1 MAKVAFPQLASKS
14 VVFTTN
20 QLEACE
26 GVHVEITECVWS
38 LAVAGDDSELN
49 TLVVVVRPTAESV
62 NLPSSPS
69 GQSSGNTSIVQP
81 PQVST
86 SAIDPNS
93 QDGVSPS
100 DEQLN
105 QNLNANQRAEG
116 AIDTANAPVEPNII
130 DSVAV
135 SSLPR
140 SPPERETNTLSATD
154 GTLRAPQPRAESVPN
169 TSSSTV
175 PAKSKISPRPRPDR
189 ETSDAEEP
197 PTKRQRV
204 QSLKVRLFVSCSA
217 DSLLHAVHY
226 N

>member
-62 NLPSSPS
+62 NLPSSSS
-69 GQSSGNTSIVQP
+69 GQSSGNTATVQP
-81 PQVST
+81 PQASI

-105 QNLNANQRAEG
+105 QDLEANQRAEG
-116 AIDTANAPVEPNII
+116 AIDTVNAVEPNII
-130 DSVAV
+130 DGVAV
-135 SSLPR
+135 SSLRR
-140 SPPERETNTLSATD
+140 SPPERETNTLNTTD
-154 GTLRAPQPRAESVPN
+154 GTLRAPQPRVESVPN
-169 TSSSTV
+169 TSSSTL
-175 PAKSKISPRPRPDR
+175 AKSKISPRPRPDG

-204 QSLKVRLFVSCSA
+204 QSLKVRPFVSCSA